1 MEAVFFGFLARE
13 LAEFLPGARVEKVFL
28 PVPNVVT
35 LALYLPA
42 GRVVPGCEGRKTVFL
57 HARYGTGRYFLFL
70 SGQKTAQPERAP
82 AAAMRLR
89 KHLRGRRVT
98 RVAADWPHRRLV
110 LSFTGNG
117 PALALDPRSF
127 PALVDAAR
135 PELPALTDVSWPS
148 LAAVPAQPDIWQA
161 HPQLSPALRRRLA
174 ALPPDQ
180 ARDRYDRLTAGE
192 CDGFFL
198 ERKSGEP
205 NALWT
210 VAWPGP
216 PPPSC
221 TVATFPTAL
230 EAAAAFGLPLA
241 FGEVSGRAEAPQTAA
256 RAASRRRQDRAML
269 RLAADEAR
277 MQAFLARKA
286 EADAIAANLHALD
299 KTAKI
304 AELSLPTADGGQQTL
319 SLDPAL
325 TVLANMQKLYH
336 LAAKGERGLAAIAA
350 RRRDLQGA
358 KKDLQSR
365 ERAPDRVAA
374 SPGPSGSLKG
384 VAAHVYRTSDGFLA
398 LRGKNAKANDQ
409 LLRLASPFDL
419 WFHAADGPGAHVIL
433 RRDHP
438 GREVPRQSLAE
449 AAGLA
454 ALASYAAGAG
464 TADVWMARVGDVRRV
479 KGAGPGQVTVS
490 RILETLRAA
499 VDPALEKLRE
509 LM

>member
-1 MEAVFFGFLARE
+1 MEAVFFAFLAHE
-13 LAEFLPGARVEKVFL
+13 LATVLPGARVEKVFL
-28 PVPNVVT
+28 PVPNVIT

-42 GRVVPGCEGRKTVFL
+42 GRTVPGCEGRKTVFL
-57 HARYGTGRYFLFL
+57 HARYGTGRYFLFV
-70 SGQKTAQPERAP
+70 SGQKTAQPDRAP

-98 RVAADWPHRRLV
+98 RVSADWPRRRLL
-110 LSFTGNG
+110 LSFSGDG

-127 PALVDAAR
+127 PTLVDAAR
-135 PELPALTDVSWPS
+135 PELPARSDLSWPP
-148 LAAVPAQPDIWQA
+148 LAAVLADPDIWQA

-174 ALPPDQ
+174 AVAPDQ
-180 ARDRYDRLTAGE
+180 AQSVYRTLVAGE
-192 CDGFFL
+192 ANGFFL
-198 ERKSGEP
+198 ERRNGEP
-205 NALWT
+205 QALWT

-216 PPPSC
+216 LPPAG
-221 TVATFPTAL
+221 TVETFPTAL
-230 EAAAAFGLPLA
+230 EAAAVFGLPLA
-241 FGEVSGRAEAPQTAA
+241 FGAVSGRSEAPEIAAKTASKRRQA
-256 RAASRRRQDRAML
+256 RAMA
-269 RLAADEAR
+269 RLADDEAR
-277 MQAFLARKA
+277 MRAFIARKA
-286 EADAIAANLHALD
+286 EADAIAGNLHTLD

-304 AELSLPTADGGQQTL
+304 PELSLPTPDGGQQTL
-319 SLDPAL
+319 PLDPAL
-325 TVLANMQKLYH
+325 TILGNMQKLYH

-365 ERAPDRVAA
+365 ERAPDRAAA

-438 GREVPRQSLAE
+438 GREVPRQSLLE

-454 ALASYAAGAG
+454 ALASFAAGAG
-464 TADVWMARVGDVRRV
+464 TADVWMARVGDVRRI
-479 KGAGPGQVTVS
+479 KGAAPGQVTVS
-490 RILETLRAA
+490 RMLETLRAA

-509 LM
+509 PM